1 MWPRPAHGGQHL
13 RIIFRHILPNTVQVL
28 LPIVAIGF
36 NNAVLA
42 EASMSYLGVGVQPPT
57 PPWDECCRRPQTY
70 LGRAPWY
77 ALFVGLAIVLMIL
90 GLSLLTEGL
99 QQRRRS

>member
-1 MWPRPAHGGQHL
+1 ML
-13 RIIFRHILPNTVQVL
+13 S
-28 LPIVAIGF
+28 
-36 NNAVLA
+36 
-42 EASMSYLGVGVQPPT
+42 EA
-57 PPWDECCRRPQTY
+57 QTY

-99 QQRRRS
+99 QQRRRA